1 MAVRRNGN
9 EQERVRSDVTHAAGS
24 VGKHFDDRGIGD
36 RVSGVE
42 SHRRVH
48 NAACRGGIAVRTVVE
63 SFKRLFA
70 AGRLTKEQIA
80 DRVMSGKI
88 DAAEY
93 EYITGEVYEA

>member
-1 MAVRRNGN
+1 M
-9 EQERVRSDVTHAAGS
+9 
-24 VGKHFDDRGIGD
+24 
-36 RVSGVE
+36 
-42 SHRRVH
+42 
-48 NAACRGGIAVRTVVE
+48 RTVVE

-93 EYITGEVYEA
+93 EYITGGVYEA

>member
-1 MAVRRNGN
+1 M
-9 EQERVRSDVTHAAGS
+9 
-24 VGKHFDDRGIGD
+24 
-36 RVSGVE
+36 
-42 SHRRVH
+42 
-48 NAACRGGIAVRTVVE
+48 RTVVE

-80 DRVMSGKI
+80 DRVMSGKS